1 MIRNRLS
8 ELLSERGLKIS
19 RVAKEVEIARSSLT
33 SMVQNESEMIRYDAI
48 ERLCT
53 FLNISP
59 NDFFEYTPISVEY
72 AFDEYPT
79 IEYEILHDFERKLA
93 INKFD
98 FDFLVDIK
106 HYGEDLSFDLD
117 ISYQRSKSIK
127 ESIFKVNNE
136 NSVPELKKVI
146 NQLSPGLK
154 SVLYK
159 KLQKHIQS
167 YTTHHLINDITYNIN
182 YSLSDDDVGKLKK
195 ALEKKPVKLLSNIFT
210 EYWGD

>member
-33 SMVQNESEMIRYDAI
+33 SMVQNDSEMIRYDAI
-48 ERLCT
+48 EKLCT

-59 NDFFEYTPISVEY
+59 NEFFEYTPISVEY
-72 AFDEYPT
+72 EFDEYPT
-79 IEYEILHDFERKLA
+79 IEYEILQDFDRRLVL
-93 INKFD
+93 NKFD

-106 HYGEDLSFDLD
+106 HYKEDLSFDLD
-117 ISYQRSKSIK
+117 VSYLRSQSNQV
-127 ESIFKVNNE
+127 SIFKVNNE
-136 NSVPELKKVI
+136 NSVPELKEI
-146 NQLSPGLK
+146 ISQLSPGLK

-167 YTTHHLINDITYNIN
+167 YATHFLLNDITYNIN
-182 YSLSDDDVGKLKK
+182 YSLTKEDLDRLKK
-195 ALEKKPVKLLSNIFT
+195 SFEKKPVRLVSDIFT
-210 EYWGD
+210 EY

>member
-33 SMVQNESEMIRYDAI
+33 SMVQNDSEMIRYDAI

-72 AFDEYPT
+72 TFDEHPNIQYD
-79 IEYEILHDFERKLA
+79 ILQDFERKLVLK
-93 INKFD
+93 KFD

-106 HYGEDLSFDLD
+106 NSTEDQSFDLD
-117 ISYQRSKSIK
+117 ISFKSFHGDS
-127 ESIFKVNNE
+127 ETIFKVNDE
-136 NSVPELKKVI
+136 DSVQELKEII
-146 NQLSPGLK
+146 NKLSPGLK

-159 KLQKHIQS
+159 KLQKNIQS
-167 YTTHHLINDITYNIN
+167 YVTHFLIRDITYNIN
-182 YSLSDDDVGKLKK
+182 YSLSDEDIDKLKK
-195 ALEKKPVKLLSNIFT
+195 AFEKKPVKLVSNIFT
-210 EYWGD
+210 EY